1 MRHSTSGD
9 KTYSLAQVLIA
20 EKLNRQCRNSNSSC
34 IFQAEI
40 DADNWLC
47 MHPVGS
53 GVSSSS
59 AAWQQIKP
67 TYNLLNKYNNGNL
80 DCAPRCPN
88 SLINEPIAPNLSNRT
103 PTGLTRIGAPA
114 ER

>member
-34 IFQAEI
+34 IAQAEI

-47 MHPVGS
+47 DHPVGS
-53 GVSSSS
+53 GVPSSSS
-59 AAWQQIKP
+59 DWQQIKP

-88 SLINEPIAPNLSNRT
+88 STLDAATVPNLSNR
-103 PTGLTRIGAPA
+103 ISAPV